1 MSTHDLMSVQRWP
14 DFRGR
19 RGEDQGN
26 VGGWVAQRGAQWKG
40 WDYRHYV
47 MFQFVLT
54 SDNTLV
60 LRVLEE

>member
-1 MSTHDLMSVQRWP
+1 M
-14 DFRGR
+14 
-19 RGEDQGN
+19 
-26 VGGWVAQRGAQWKG
+26 GGWVAQRGAQWKG

-54 SDNTLV
+54 SDNIFV